1 MGLKVEKAHTCKR
14 VCRHAR
20 LMQTAAQRLHH
31 HKTLLVLTTA
41 EYRAARELVCA
52 AVEFVNEYLA
62 QHPRAKKMPR
72 VFVWHDGRYW
82 LEYSTLGRV
91 SVRVKG
97 CKARFS
103 SGVFAI

>member
-1 MGLKVEKAHTCKR
+1 MSISSIKPRASRQTQ
-14 VCRHAR
+14 
-20 LMQTAAQRLHH
+20 LMQTAAQRVRHH
-31 HKTLLVLTTA
+31 RTLFALTAA
-41 EYRAARELVCA
+41 EYRAARELVNA

-62 QHPRAKKMPR
+62 RHPKTKKMPR
-72 VFVWHDGRYW
+72 VFTWCGARYW

-97 CKARFS
+97 SKTQFS